1 MILPNSLK
9 RNIATFKVIVLNH
22 NETYCINVL
31 SYIWKRVTTENISAL
46 IYEVLINYINFQ
58 LKSDKNDMSNFEIVS

>member
-9 RNIATFKVIVLNH
+9 RNIATFKVIVLIH

-58 LKSDKNDMSNFEIVS
+58 LKLDKNDMSNFEIVS